1 MCVCVCVCVHIASD
15 GILVPLKARES
26 TADGNDRTER
36 RHVDR
41 RSDVRYDGQCEH
53 RTEGGYE
60 WLSGLLGLSEGA
72 GVLCG

>member
-1 MCVCVCVCVHIASD
+1 M
-15 GILVPLKARES
+15 S
-26 TADGNDRTER
+26 TTDGNDRTER
-36 RHVDR
+36 RHVDK

-72 GVLCG
+72 GALCG

>member
-1 MCVCVCVCVHIASD
+1 MCVHIASE
-15 GILVPLKARES
+15 GMLVPLKARGS

-36 RHVDR
+36 RNVDKR
-41 RSDVRYDGQCEH
+41 YDVRYDGQCEH

-60 WLSGLLGLSEGA
+60 WLSGLLGLSKEA